1 MRKAL
6 AVLLMI
12 FPVLATAAVVNVEF
26 HFAPYTG
33 NPDTE
38 DVIVFVPG
46 QTRLFV
52 NGLPF
57 AEVEV
62 REQKYQII
70 FSDREIS
77 SAPVSLTGESFG
89 ALLRKSTNTLRVEF
103 VPADAQR
110 TYTAELRWA
119 SVTDGVTETR
129 TEQGVS
135 STNLAQQGRD
145 RQTVQGTAVLE
156 REFQADFVHDLPW
169 HHYPPVQALGE
180 ADKQQIRTLVAQRL
194 QALQPDFKVFYAWLD
209 KHNFKVADIRKGK
222 VLEKI
227 HASGLRVKMVDA
239 ARLEFIVGGGPGV
252 MVKAAGTEPVYRP
265 ENPQAL
271 SKVTTKGAKDFAT
284 SVLPQLFPARL
295 IVARTP
301 SGVWEAVD

>member
-1 MRKAL
+1 MRNAL
-6 AVLLMI
+6 AVLLII

-26 HFAPYTG
+26 NFAPYTG

-46 QTRLFV
+46 RARLFI

-62 REQKYQII
+62 QEQEYKII

-77 SAPVSLTGESFG
+77 SAPVSITGESFG
-89 ALLRKSTNTLRVEF
+89 TLLQKSQNTLRVEF

-119 SVTDGVTETR
+119 VVTDGVTETHSER
-129 TEQGVS
+129 GVS
-135 STNLAQQGRD
+135 STNLAQKGQD
-145 RQTVQGTAVLE
+145 RKTVQGTIVVE
-156 REFQADFVHDLPW
+156 HEFQADFADDQPW
-169 HHYPPVQALGE
+169 HHYPPVQELSA
-180 ADKQQIRTLVAQRL
+180 ADKQQIRMLVAQRL
-194 QALQPDFKVFYAWLD
+194 QALRPDFKVFYAWLE
-209 KHNFKVADIRKGK
+209 KHNFQVARIRQDK

-227 HASGLRVKMVDA
+227 HASGLRIKMTDA
-239 ARLEFIVGGGPGV
+239 ARLEFVVGGGPGV
-252 MVKAAGTEPVYRP
+252 MVQAAGKEPVYRP
-265 ENPQAL
+265 ENPQVL
-271 SKVTTKGAKDFAT
+271 SKVTNKGAQEFAM
-284 SVLPQLFPARL
+284 SVLPQLFPVRL

-301 SGVWEAVD
+301 GGAWEAVD